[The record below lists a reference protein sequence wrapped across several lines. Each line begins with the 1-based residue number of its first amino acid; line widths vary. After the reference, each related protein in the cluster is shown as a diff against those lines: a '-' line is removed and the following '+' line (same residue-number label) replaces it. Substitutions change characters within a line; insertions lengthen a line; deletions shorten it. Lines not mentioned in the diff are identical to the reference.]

1 MTTLSRFHHMHTEQ
15 RDQSNEK
22 ILDTV
27 NKLLDRLSFIQPH
40 CLEELEQ
47 WRETAYQSIDQY
59 YKKKRHDLIEKRL
72 EKHQI
77 ELSHLQDEVNRLI
90 NEPNLTQ
97 SQCKLINHN
106 IQLEEIKLNELEHLQ
121 LIMRPLII
129 DENLVVQRNIFPLSQ
144 PYRSIHMKTG
154 VESSIAVN
162 DKYLLIDREGTYLCL
177 LDRNLRIVNET
188 PFKHDGIHS
197 ICWSSTI
204 NQFII
209 ITFKEILTF
218 DADTML
224 LEKPPISSNQTWWRG
239 TSSEDDLFLSTAE
252 WGSSIYVFNIRSS
265 FELIKEWYSPI
276 TCGKDEIICDL
287 KYKNSFLAIPIFNK
301 HKDESRLD
309 LRSSITFE
317 CIWSVRIH
325 GRCRC
330 CSINIDQWLVMDHDD
345 CQFFHI
351 SADGQLL
358 KSYKYDQHQRLEDI
372 LPWGENN
379 IVVLTK
385 QTVNL
390 HEI

>member
-1 MTTLSRFHHMHTEQ
+1 
-15 RDQSNEK
+15 
-22 ILDTV
+22 
-27 NKLLDRLSFIQPH
+27 
-40 CLEELEQ
+40 
-47 WRETAYQSIDQY
+47 
-59 YKKKRHDLIEKRL
+59 
-72 EKHQI
+72 
-77 ELSHLQDEVNRLI
+77 
-90 NEPNLTQ
+90 
-97 SQCKLINHN
+97 
-106 IQLEEIKLNELEHLQ
+106 
-121 LIMRPLII
+121 
-129 DENLVVQRNIFPLSQ
+129 
-144 PYRSIHMKTG
+144 
-154 VESSIAVN
+154 
-162 DKYLLIDREGTYLCL
+162 
-177 LDRNLRIVNET
+177 
-188 PFKHDGIHS
+188 
-197 ICWSSTI
+197 
-204 NQFII
+204 
-209 ITFKEILTF
+209 TF

-224 LEKPPISSNQTWWRG
+224 LEKSPISSNQTWWRG

-265 FELIKEWYSPI
+265 FELIKEWHSPI

-309 LRSSITFE
+309 LHSSITFE

-330 CSINIDQWLVMDHDD
+330 CSININQWLVMDHDD

-358 KSYKYDQHQRLEDI
+358 KSDKYDQHQRLEDI

-385 QTVNL
+385 KTVNL